1 MVSKLYVNGCSWTDG
16 DTLSVNGLLDRLKIE
31 GNGKDFSY
39 PKLLSDYY
47 QLSLTDD
54 SRYGGSLNRIIR
66 KTWRYI
72 EQQENLGETI
82 FIFEIPNG
90 IRDEIFC
97 VESNDYLN
105 VTPSDLAITDE
116 IRVKNFFWRKY
127 KKDIISYYEKF
138 WDFEE
143 FEFKEWINF
152 FSLIIYIKN
161 FTNHVYLIHYD
172 RLFVNKVP
180 HLKIDK
186 FLSEDNFI
194 KLIHPKS
201 KIQYK
206 YIEELCVKEK
216 ISIGDTTG
224 VHDSHPNLSGHK
236 VIYQI
241 IREHLNKMDGFLP
254 KKLNHEGDYL
264 Y

>member
-1 MVSKLYVNGCSWTDG
+1 MMSKLYVNGCSWTDG
-16 DTLSVNGLLDRLKIE
+16 DTLSVNGLLDRLNIK
-31 GNGKDFSY
+31 GSGKDFSY

-47 QLSLTDD
+47 KLNLIDE

-66 KTWRYI
+66 KTWRYL
-72 EQQENLGETI
+72 EKQENINETI

-90 IRDEIFC
+90 IRDEVFC
-97 VESNDYLN
+97 VEYGDYLN
-105 VTPSDLAITDE
+105 VTPADLDITDE
-116 IRVKNFFWRKY
+116 VGEKNYFWSKY
-127 KKDIISYYEKF
+127 KKDIISHYEKF
-138 WDFEE
+138 WDIEE

-152 FSLIIYIKN
+152 FSLIMYIKN

-172 RLFVNKVP
+172 RLFVNKIP

-186 FLSEDNFI
+186 FLSDENFI

-216 ISIGDTTG
+216 VSIGDITG
-224 VHDSHPNLSGHK
+224 VFDSHPNLAGHK
-236 VIYQI
+236 IIYQI
-241 IREHLNKMDGFLP
+241 IRDHLNKLRDFTE
-254 KKLNHEGDYL
+254 KKLDYEGDYL

>member
-97 VESNDYLN
+97 V
-105 VTPSDLAITDE
+105 
-116 IRVKNFFWRKY
+116 
-127 KKDIISYYEKF
+127 
-138 WDFEE
+138 
-143 FEFKEWINF
+143 
-152 FSLIIYIKN
+152 
-161 FTNHVYLIHYD
+161 
-172 RLFVNKVP
+172 
-180 HLKIDK
+180 
-186 FLSEDNFI
+186 
-194 KLIHPKS
+194 
-201 KIQYK
+201 
-206 YIEELCVKEK
+206 
-216 ISIGDTTG
+216 
-224 VHDSHPNLSGHK
+224 
-236 VIYQI
+236 
-241 IREHLNKMDGFLP
+241 
-254 KKLNHEGDYL
+254 
-264 Y
+264 

>member
-1 MVSKLYVNGCSWTDG
+1 MVSKMYVNGCSWTDG

-47 QLSLTDD
+47 QLKLTDE
-54 SRYGGSLNRIIR
+54 SRYGGSLNRITR

-72 EQQENLGETI
+72 EQQENLSETI

-90 IRDEIFC
+90 ARDEIFC
-97 VESNDYLN
+97 GEYDDYLN
-105 VTPSDLAITDE
+105 ISPVTLDSADNI
-116 IRVKNFFWRKY
+116 IKKNTYWNKY
-127 KKDIISYYEKF
+127 KKDIVSYYEKF
-138 WDFEE
+138 WDFDE

-152 FSLIIYIKN
+152 FSLITYIKN

-180 HLKIDK
+180 YLKIDK
-186 FLSEDNFI
+186 FLSADNFI

-201 KIQYK
+201 KIQYE
-206 YIEELCVKEK
+206 YIEELCTKEK
-216 ISIGDTTG
+216 ISIGDVTG
-224 VHDSHPNLSGHK
+224 VPDSHPNLSGHK

-241 IREHLNKMDGFLP
+241 IKEHLNKMDGI
-254 KKLNHEGDYL
+254 YL
-264 Y
+264 KN